1 MKNMFRRIW
10 HYISFINFFLSVK
23 ISKQARLIIFLKVFF
38 FFFWTIFEIFMEKSI
53 WINYFLVELHVALLK
68 KGFLIDVLCQNILW
82 FFLITFSKLPLHCC
96 SWNVLQSFL
105 YFDNSIKCIANW
117 MGNMKGALDKKSP
130 YDLFKKES
138 WSLWSKSLK
147 IAANGFILI
156 KKNFFLS
163 IFPAFKPQ
171 ILEHY
176 FFL

>member
-1 MKNMFRRIW
+1 
-10 HYISFINFFLSVK
+10 
-23 ISKQARLIIFLKVFF
+23 
-38 FFFWTIFEIFMEKSI
+38 
-53 WINYFLVELHVALLK
+53 
-68 KGFLIDVLCQNILW
+68 
-82 FFLITFSKLPLHCC
+82 
-96 SWNVLQSFL
+96 
-105 YFDNSIKCIANW
+105 

-147 IAANGFILI
+147 SAKNGFILI
-156 KKNFFLS
+156 KKNFFRS